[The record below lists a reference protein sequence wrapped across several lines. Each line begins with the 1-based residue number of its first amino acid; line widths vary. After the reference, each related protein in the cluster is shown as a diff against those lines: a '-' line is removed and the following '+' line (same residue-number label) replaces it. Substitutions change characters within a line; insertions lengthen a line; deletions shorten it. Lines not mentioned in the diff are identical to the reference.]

1 MAVDGI
7 VDTRDRCPFTRGQPA
22 WKQSR
27 KPDRCQEIKEMT
39 IYHSFFSLAVT
50 AVLLALA
57 VPAGAADSGSS
68 SDWKFDA
75 GIYAWTPAMEV
86 TPDGGDSIKMS
97 FSDIL
102 DNLDMTF
109 MGVFGA
115 RKDKWSLLG
124 DVIYMKL
131 SDSVSGVK
139 QLPDVPDP
147 VSGKVDA
154 EMKAWIVTAAGG
166 YNLVDTGKYSMDLL
180 GGARYLSIDVPLKAQ
195 IDQAQKKVSPS
206 NDVWSGII
214 GVRGK
219 ADLAENWYVNYY
231 LDWGAGQDSATTWQ
245 ALAGFGYQFQKLD
258 AVLGYR
264 YMKYEFDDGRIE
276 DLKIDGPYAGVRF
289 YF

>member
-1 MAVDGI
+1 
-7 VDTRDRCPFTRGQPA
+7 
-22 WKQSR
+22 
-27 KPDRCQEIKEMT
+27 MT
-39 IYHSFFSLAVT
+39 IYHSFFRTAAAV
-50 AVLLALA
+50 VLLALA
-57 VPAGAADSGSS
+57 VPAGAADPGSS

-75 GIYAWTPAMEV
+75 GIYAWTPSMTV
-86 TPDGGDSIKMS
+86 KPDDGDSVKMS

-131 SDSVSGVK
+131 SDTLSGSRK
-139 QLPDVPDP
+139 LPNIPETVT
-147 VSGKVDA
+147 GKVDA
-154 EMKAWIVTAAGG
+154 EMKSWIVTAAGG
-166 YNLVDTGKYSMDLL
+166 YNLVDTGSYSLDLL

-195 IDQAQKKVSPS
+195 VDQFQLKVTPS
-206 NDVWSGII
+206 GDIWSGII

-219 ADLAENWYVNYY
+219 ADLAENWYLMYY
-231 LDWGAGQDSATTWQ
+231 LDAGAGQKSSNTWQ
-245 ALAGFGYQFQKLD
+245 ALAGVGYQFQKLD

-264 YMKYEFDDGRIE
+264 YLAYDIDSGDLE
-276 DLKIDGPYAGVRF
+276 DITIKGPYAGVRF